1 MFARKSNRSGA
12 AQTDS
17 QSAPHQQGTRATPTQ
32 APLPPRGEMMNETV
46 PYQPNVAPARNLTD
60 IPRSRRDD
68 YPGAASAPGQSREN
82 RMTVGR
88 EIKLKGEISN
98 CDVLVVEGDVEAT
111 LDGKMLEV
119 AAGGTF
125 NGTATVESAEIHG
138 VFDGTLTI
146 AGLLR
151 VHGTGRVSGKLRY
164 GKIEVQSGGELSGD
178 IASAASASAASP
190 IRAAES
196 S

>member
-1 MFARKSNRSGA
+1 MFPRKGNRPDAAPADAQDRPQDSAPRKS
-12 AQTDS
+12 
-17 QSAPHQQGTRATPTQ
+17 PT
-32 APLPPRGEMMNETV
+32 PLPARGETMNETV

-60 IPRSRRDD
+60 IPRPRRDD
-68 YPGAASAPGQSREN
+68 YHGPASAQGQSREN

-88 EIKLKGEISN
+88 DIKLKGEISN

-111 LDGKMLEV
+111 LEGKMLEV

-138 VFDGTLTI
+138 DYEGTLTI

-151 VHGTGRVSGKLRY
+151 VHGTGRVTGKVRY
-164 GKIEVQSGGELSGD
+164 GKIEVQSGGEVSGD
-178 IASAASASAASP
+178 IASATSARVATP
-190 IRAAES
+190 VLAAES